1 MILADKLIELRK
13 KSGMSQE
20 ELADKL
26 GVSRQSVSKWEST
39 QSTPDLN
46 RILQLS
52 EIFSV
57 STDYLLKDSIE
68 ERDNV
73 ETKSIMTDDVPPL
86 RKVSME
92 EANKFLTLN
101 KKNALLLSI
110 GISLFIL
117 CVTPVL
123 AIENGTAG
131 VALLFIF
138 VAAGVGLVITS
149 SMLMKPFE
157 YLNKECI
164 DTEYGVSGMV
174 KDKLDKFR
182 IRYGVSISV
191 GIALF
196 ILSVI
201 PVIVLPTNPNNYFL
215 DSLGVILLFV
225 FVAAGVFLIISA
237 GVENDGYKKLLESE
251 DYSREKKTAVKK
263 SSNLTG
269 AVMGIYWCLVT
280 AGYLGYSFI
289 TNNWTKSWII
299 WPVASLI
306 CPVIAIICNPL
317 GNKKNID

>member
-26 GVSRQSVSKWEST
+26 GVSRQSVSKWEGA

-92 EANKFLTLN
+92 EANSFLTEN
-101 KKNALLLSI
+101 KSFSQLVAL
-110 GISLFIL
+110 GIALIIS
-117 CVTPVL
+117 CVTPPIL
-123 AIENGTAG
+123 IDGTLGAI
-131 VALLFIF
+131 LLFIF
-138 VAAGVGLVITS
+138 IAAGVGLIILS
-149 SMLMKPFE
+149 GMKMKPFE
-157 YLNKECI
+157 YLNTECL
-164 DTEYGVSGMV
+164 DTAYGVSGMA
-174 KDKLDKFR
+174 KEKLEKFR
-182 IRYGVSISV
+182 SKHSISV
-191 GIALF
+191 AVGVGMF

-201 PVIVLPTNPNNYFL
+201 PPIVFSELTDNSFL
-215 DSLGVILLFV
+215 DSFGAALLFV
-225 FVAAGVFLIISA
+225 FVAVGVFLIVST

-251 DYSREKKTAVKK
+251 NYSREKKTAVKK

-280 AGYLGYSFI
+280 AGFLGYSFI
-289 TNNWTKSWII
+289 TNNWDKSWII
-299 WPVASLI
+299 WPVAGVI
-306 CPVIAIICNPL
+306 CPVIAIICNSF
-317 GNKKNID
+317 GSKKNID